1 MTTASCALP
10 TREKTKQNQNKSRK
24 KKQNEDRRHV
34 QCDSRPDVYKFVI
47 DASSNCDIA
56 FHREHNGRREGRKK
70 NCERENLPWP
80 QKSLIL
86 VSESHRAVAI
96 EMERH
101 CIWIGRFEVAEE
113 VVTRRCQAVR
123 TADDLRYTQFLR
135 CLRNRLVN
143 HSQHFDHF
151 TNNSLH
157 MKKKRSKL
165 KKKKKKVHAWCFIGL
180 AGNR

>member
-1 MTTASCALP
+1 
-10 TREKTKQNQNKSRK
+10 
-24 KKQNEDRRHV
+24 
-34 QCDSRPDVYKFVI
+34 
-47 DASSNCDIA
+47 
-56 FHREHNGRREGRKK
+56 
-70 NCERENLPWP
+70 
-80 QKSLIL
+80 

-123 TADDLRYTQFLR
+123 AADDFRYTQFLR

-143 HSQHFDHF
+143 HSQHLDHF

-157 MKKKRSKL
+157 VKKKRSKL

-180 AGNR
+180 AANRRFRLQAPHTD

>member
-1 MTTASCALP
+1 L
-10 TREKTKQNQNKSRK
+10 RE
-24 KKQNEDRRHV
+24 
-34 QCDSRPDVYKFVI
+34 
-47 DASSNCDIA
+47 
-56 FHREHNGRREGRKK
+56 RER
-70 NCERENLPWP
+70 ERENLPWS

-86 VSESHRAVAI
+86 LSESHRAVAI

-101 CIWIGRFEVAEE
+101 CIWIGRVEVAEE

-123 TADDLRYTQFLR
+123 AADDFRYTQFLR

-143 HSQHFDHF
+143 HSQHLDHF

-157 MKKKRSKL
+157 VKKKRSKL

-180 AGNR
+180 TANR